1 MSSVANATIIS
12 PGEAKSNAIVA
23 YTLIGIGLFTA
34 IPIFIG
40 AIWAMIKRSSA
51 MGTIYHSHYTN
62 AIRTFWWGLFW
73 WIFLGQKRRLL
84 GDIGMTVGVNRNARF
99 PASRAFLALCAC
111 LTDAFPLRLMTRA
124 SHRRWSRRPSAGC
137 LSSETSSGKVRV
149 TNDTH

>member
-73 WIFLGQKRRLL
+73 WIIGGLL
-84 GDIGMTVGVNRNARF
+84 TIIMVGWIVIGAVWLWTLYRIINGF
-99 PASRAFLALCAC
+99 GKILADEAY
-111 LTDAFPLRLMTRA
+111 PI
-124 SHRRWSRRPSAGC
+124 
-137 LSSETSSGKVRV
+137 
-149 TNDTH
+149 